1 MQSLRWLLYVPTC
14 LSGTDCDVYA
24 VDDAIIYSCSRRPS
38 PDPKKS
44 HSTDSLNSMSDV
56 GRKVPPPLRSALEGE
71 EGLYYPEVE
80 EMRVSPLVSRK
91 GYVNFLEDKKE
102 KVLVVFIHCYLGF
115 MSCILIC

>member
-1 MQSLRWLLYVPTC
+1 MCTITYLT
-14 LSGTDCDVYA
+14 GTGCDVYD
-24 VDDAIIYSCSRRPS
+24 VHDAIVCSSTRRPS

-102 KVLVVFIHCYLGF
+102 KVLVVFIRD
-115 MSCILIC
+115 